1 MRKTLYGLLLTA
13 WLAAGNLLVAQPAC
27 PGFVYVA
34 NTPED
39 ELMLVVN
46 GSENPQQQLAAL
58 DKFAQT
64 YADSKFMPCVDEY
77 YTIVYLKMN
86 NYDKAIEYG
95 EKGLSANYQDMM
107 LILNVLKGYVGSGKV
122 SDAAFDFILKAP
134 DQIKAEANPLRPAS
148 VTDAEW
154 QKSLQE
160 NADQAKAERAYVTY
174 AFYQLVPRLSDP
186 NKQIEALDKFVKA
199 FPETETTNAATLDLD
214 YFNAYLMASKLDK
227 VFEYGEKVIVADPN
241 NFLVPNRLAYL
252 YAVISRT
259 NLDKAGDYARKALA
273 LAQAAKKPEG
283 VPEDAFK
290 KEMASQL
297 GMAHITL
304 GYIAFQNG
312 SKTRRLAP
320 AIGEFKTA
328 IDLLQADPALEG
340 EALYFL
346 GYAYEAQYP
355 ANHRG
360 AIDALSKSASLPSRF
375 QHDATE
381 LLAKVKEA
389 AARK

>member
-1 MRKTLYGLLLTA
+1 MRKTLSGLLLIA
-13 WLAAGNLLVAQPAC
+13 WLGACNLLFAQPAC
-27 PGFVYVA
+27 PGLLYVA

-39 ELMLVVN
+39 ELMQAVN
-46 GSENPQQQLAAL
+46 GTDNPQQQLAAL

-64 YADSKFMPCVDEY
+64 HADSKFMPCVDEY

-86 NYDKAIEYG
+86 NYDKTIEYG
-95 EKGLSANYQDMM
+95 EKGLAANYQDMM
-107 LILNVLKGYVGSGKV
+107 LILNVLKAYVSSGKV
-122 SDAAFDFILKAP
+122 SDTAFDIILKAP
-134 DQIKAEANPLRPAS
+134 DQIKAEASPVRPAG

-160 NADQAKAERAYVTY
+160 LADQAKDERAYVIY
-174 AFYQLVPRLSDP
+174 AFFQLAPRLSDP
-186 NKQIEALDKFVKA
+186 NKQIEALDKFVKTYPDA
-199 FPETETTNAATLDLD
+199 ETASAAQLDLL
-214 YFNAYLMASKLDK
+214 YFNAYLTSSQLDK
-227 VFEYGEKVIVADPN
+227 ALEYGEKTIVADPK
-241 NFLVPNRLAYL
+241 NFVVPNRLAYL
-252 YAVISRT
+252 YAVINRT
-259 NLDKAGDYARKALA
+259 NLDKAGDYAHKALE

-290 KEMASQL
+290 KEMDSQL

-304 GYIAFQNG
+304 GYIAFLNG
-312 SKTRRLAP
+312 SKTKRLAP

-340 EALYFL
+340 EALFFL

-360 AIDALSKSASLPSRF
+360 AIEALSKSASLPSRF
-375 QHDATE
+375 QNDATQ
-381 LLAKVKEA
+381 LLAKVKA
-389 AARK
+389 AAGK